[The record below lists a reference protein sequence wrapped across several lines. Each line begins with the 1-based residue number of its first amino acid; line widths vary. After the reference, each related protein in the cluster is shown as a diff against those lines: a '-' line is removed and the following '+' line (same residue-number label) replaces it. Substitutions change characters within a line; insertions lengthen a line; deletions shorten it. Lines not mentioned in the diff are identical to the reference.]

1 MNKNSY
7 KRINRAAGS
16 NEKLLAVLLDP
27 DNYTQTSIRNWCKY
41 TQKQIDFF
49 FVGGSLTTESIFKLV
64 KSLKELTQ
72 IPIVLFPGN
81 LLQIDE
87 NADALLLLSLVSGR
101 NPELLIGNHVI
112 AAPFIKKSGLECIST
127 AYMLVESGITTSVEY
142 ISNTKPIPRTKT
154 NIAVA
159 TAMAAELLG
168 FKQIYL
174 EAGSGALNHVPCEMI
189 EAVRKETK
197 LPIIVGGGIKSSAD
211 LKKIYQAGADMAVVG
226 NSLEKNPELIDELID
241 AKIKFGS

>member
-1 MNKNSY
+1 MNKNIY
-7 KRINRAAGS
+7 KRINNAAGS
-16 NEKLLAVLLDP
+16 HKKLLAVLLDP
-27 DNYTQTSIRNWCKY
+27 DNYSQKSIQNWCRY

-49 FVGGSLTTESIFKLV
+49 FVGGSLTNESIFKLV

-112 AAPFIKKSGLECIST
+112 AAPFIKKSGLESIST
-127 AYMLVESGITTSVEY
+127 AYLLIESGITTSVEY

-159 TAMAAELLG
+159 TALAAELLG

-174 EAGSGALNHVPCEMI
+174 EAGSGAIHHVPCEMI
-189 EAVRKETK
+189 AAVRKEIS
-197 LPIIVGGGIKSSAD
+197 LPIIVGGGIKSPDD
-211 LKKIYQAGADMAVVG
+211 LKKIYQAGADIAVVG
-226 NSLEKNPELIDELID
+226 NSLEQNPELIDELI
-241 AKIKFGS
+241 KVKE